1 MAKFYKPGRLV
12 VVTNGRYAGKKGIIV
27 RSNFEGTKAK
37 KFPHCLVLGL
47 AKPPRRVTKRSL
59 KKLEE
64 KTKALTD
71 KINSSGAN
79 AEALNKLKRLGVFL
93 KTYNMGHILAT
104 RYKASDNFGIES
116 HITKIENIETELKET
131 TAKLNKK
138 EAEDSKDA
146 AGIEDLKKK
155 IGELKEKTKKSFG
168 DFKLNTGV
176 ELFNRFSKGFVRDK
190 NTSAEDNERIASS
203 EFLFNKLKF

>member
-1 MAKFYKPGRLV
+1 MAKFYKPGRIV

-37 KFPHCLVLGL
+37 KFPHCLVIGI
-47 AKPPRRVTKRSL
+47 AKAPKRVTKRSL
-59 KKLEE
+59 KKLEDKTRILAE
-64 KTKALTD
+64 KVSKGSD
-71 KINSSGAN
+71 

-116 HITKIENIETELKET
+116 HITKIENIETDLKET
-131 TAKLNKK
+131 VAKLNKK
-138 EAEDSKDA
+138 EAEDSKDT

-155 IGELKEKTKKSFG
+155 VGEIKEKTKKALS
-168 DFKLNTGV
+168 DFKLSTGT
-176 ELFNRFSKGFVRDK
+176 ELYSRFNKGFVRDK
-190 NTSAEDNERIASS
+190 NTTVEDNERISSS

>member
-64 KTKALTD
+64 KTKALTE
-71 KINSSGAN
+71 KISKGAS

-104 RYKASDNFGIES
+104 RYKASDNFGIET
-116 HITKIENIETELKET
+116 HITKIENIETDLKEAT
-131 TAKLNKK
+131 TKLNKK
-138 EAEDSKDA
+138 ETEDSKDA

-155 IGELKEKTKKSFG
+155 VGELKEKTKKALS

-190 NTSAEDNERIASS
+190 NTTAEDNERIASS

>member
-64 KTKALTD
+64 KTKALAD
-71 KINSSGAN
+71 KISKGAD

-104 RYKASDNFGIES
+104 RYKASDNFGIEN

-131 TAKLNKK
+131 TGKLNKK
-138 EAEDSKDA
+138 ESEDAKDA

-155 IGELKEKTKKSFG
+155 VGELKERTKKAFS
-168 DFKLNTGV
+168 DFKLSTGV

-190 NTSAEDNERIASS
+190 NTSAEENERIASS